1 MNGKV
6 SQNTDTSQA
15 TRENNDEFILQRTPS
30 PSIRLPV
37 RWSPSLPWASE
48 REVDAA
54 IALAAAGYRQWRQ
67 TPLADRADALRRI
80 GAALRAP
87 AVKGGPD
94 DHP

>member
-1 MNGKV
+1 MMNLSATHAV
-6 SQNTDTSQA
+6 SVNPTTGEVVS
-15 TRENNDEFILQRTPS
+15 
-30 PSIRLPV
+30 
-37 RWSPSLPWASE
+37 SLPWASE

-80 GAALRAP
+80 GAALRARRRR
-87 AVKGGPD
+87 GGPD